1 MQYFVYILTNWSNSV
16 LYIGIT
22 NDLMRRL
29 AQHRAEVVDSFSK
42 CYHTHKLIYFETTT
56 DVRAALESEK
66 QLKGWTRSKKT
77 ALIQTMNPKWL
88 DLSSS
93 WEYPRSSA
101 GNEVPDVSVAPL
113 RSFDCVMLRITPLRM
128 TCLGRAGAKKTICTY
143 FHPGKNMV

>member
-42 CYHTHKLIYFETTT
+42 RYHTHKLIYFETTT

-93 WEYPRSSA
+93 WE
-101 GNEVPDVSVAPL
+101 
-113 RSFDCVMLRITPLRM
+113 
-128 TCLGRAGAKKTICTY
+128 
-143 FHPGKNMV
+143 